1 MSCVALQKAMRKKK
15 HIVAWNQNAVG
26 MEKAMPARAAPMSAC
41 MVSTHQRLV
50 FSRSMNGLHRGLIT
64 QGRASHPV

>member
-1 MSCVALQKAMRKKK
+1 MKKK
-15 HIVAWNQNAVG
+15 HIVAWNQKAVG
-26 MEKAMPARAAPMSAC
+26 SEKAMPARAAPMRAC

-50 FSRSMNGLHRGLIT
+50 FSKSMNGLHKGLMT

>member
-50 FSRSMNGLHRGLIT
+50 FSKSMNGLHRGLMT
-64 QGRASHPV
+64 HGRASQPV